1 MDNNGTDT
9 TLLILIASA
18 PRTGSLASGQN
29 PTLEGRGGNFSM
41 MFSSKFKQLKRYDH
55 LSPIN
60 AITRSMST
68 DLNRKIER
76 IPRPPAVRR
85 GGQGASMKY
94 LDFWVAIMDS
104 YIS

>member
-1 MDNNGTDT
+1 
-9 TLLILIASA
+9 
-18 PRTGSLASGQN
+18 
-29 PTLEGRGGNFSM
+29 M
-41 MFSSKFKQLKRYDH
+41 MFSSKFKQLKSHDH
-55 LSPIN
+55 MNSIN
-60 AITRSMST
+60 AIARLMST